1 MVTWKEPPGIFQN
14 TFPGPGRSSQHPQV
28 TVAVIP
34 TLCRETTEALL
45 RRIQSIV
52 IKFHRCSLPPTEPI
66 SLPSW
71 PQGKEPAAAGEKCC
85 RWMVCHGHSW
95 TDLAHRCQSRA
106 CQLPSSPQI
115 FVAKGLKG
123 RGVSLLT
130 WSTVREGAVLGE
142 LVEGS
147 KHFPPGSSGP
157 DYSARE
163 GMESL
168 RAGHGGCCLANQVS
182 AGSPTGT
189 AELA

>member
-1 MVTWKEPPGIFQN
+1 MGNAYLEGATRNVPQHSPRPWREQPA
-14 TFPGPGRSSQHPQV
+14 SSGHSSCDPS
-28 TVAVIP
+28 P
-34 TLCRETTEALL
+34 CKETTGALL
-45 RRIQSIV
+45 RSIQSIV
-52 IKFHRCSLPPTEPI
+52 IKFHCCSLPPTDPI

-106 CQLPSSPQI
+106 CQLPNSPQI
-115 FVAKGLKG
+115 LVAKGLKG

-130 WSTVREGAVLGE
+130 WSTAREGAMLGE

-163 GMESL
+163 GMEGL
-168 RAGHGGCCLANQVS
+168 RAGHGAAALQ
-182 AGSPTGT
+182 TR
-189 AELA
+189 